1 MTSAAT
7 AFLNT
12 LPNISKQIGNVM
24 SSQRIGDLMLE
35 VWLTHDWIVGI
46 LSLATMWK
54 TYSLTK

>member
-24 SSQRIGDLMLE
+24 SSQGIGGLMLE